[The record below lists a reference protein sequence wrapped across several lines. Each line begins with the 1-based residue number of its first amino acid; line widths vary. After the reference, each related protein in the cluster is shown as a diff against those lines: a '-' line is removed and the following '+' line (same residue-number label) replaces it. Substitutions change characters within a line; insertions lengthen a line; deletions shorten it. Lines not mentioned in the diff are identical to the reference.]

1 MGHPLPKKDLEHVFA
16 HTRPLWDQFRGG
28 TIFVGG
34 ATGSFEIWL
43 LESFAFANKSLA
55 LGAKLVGLPRNLNAL
70 SANVSHIAQESSI
83 ALHRGYVPDFAF
95 PLASLTHIIHEGTL
109 SSAPALPS
117 KILFLWAQRIA
128 AFLLTKT

>member
-43 LESFAFANKSLA
+43 LESFAFANKSLD
-55 LGAKLVGLPRNLNAL
+55 LWAKLGGLLRNLSAF
-70 SANVSHIAQESSI
+70 SANVSHVAQESSI
-83 ALHRGYVPDFAF
+83 ALYRGYVTDFDF
-95 PLASLTHIIHEGTL
+95 PLASLTHNIHEGTI
-109 SSAPALPS
+109 SSSPPLPS
-117 KILFLWAQRIA
+117 KMLILWAQ
-128 AFLLTKT
+128 